1 MAVGV
6 GRRKKRRC
14 VDQRGQATVELA
26 LVLPV
31 VVLLALVI
39 LQAGLVA
46 KDFLLVHHAAREAA
60 WAAAV
65 EPSAMTARSAASD
78 AAGLLGD
85 RLTVF
90 WSGGA
95 EPGDRGKASVSY
107 RSPTQVP
114 LVGRLIDD
122 VTLSA
127 EVTVRIE

>member
-1 MAVGV
+1 MVVGV
-6 GRRKKRRC
+6 GRRKKRSC
-14 VDQRGQATVELA
+14 AGQHGQATVELA

-31 VVLLALVI
+31 VVLLALMI

-60 WAAAV
+60 RAAAV
-65 EPSAMTARSAASD
+65 EPSATTARSAAA
-78 AAGLLGD
+78 AAGGLKGD

-95 EPGDRGKASVSY
+95 DPGDRGTASVGY
-107 RSPTQVP
+107 RSPTHVP